1 MKFSINFLVNLTLLN
16 SMLFELRGEQGNMI
30 GGQAMIVFRVCI
42 SGSCYIGLNA
52 SLISFA
58 D

>member
-1 MKFSINFLVNLTLLN
+1 
-16 SMLFELRGEQGNMI
+16 MLFELRGEQGNMI
-30 GGQAMIVFRVCI
+30 GGQAIIVFRVCI

-58 D
+58 DWFSISWFFYNCFETLG